1 MIYACCTNGN
11 PQMAAVENC
20 LLTKPCR
27 SAINVA
33 TSICLP
39 ASAARRA
46 VYAARESP
54 PWPETSFWQS
64 GNLPD
69 PARSVRCIKGV
80 CCHDPLA
87 FLIVPSLFRA
97 PSYPAAGGAPAA
109 GRSSA
114 DCLQPA
120 ELSGNCG
127 YPSQQINTTANK
139 LSPAP
144 NSNAVAALLAATPTV
159 GAPPCLGAATG

>member
-1 MIYACCTNGN
+1 M
-11 PQMAAVENC
+11 PENW
-20 LLTKPCR
+20 LLTSRCGG
-27 SAINVA
+27 AINE
-33 TSICLP
+33 P
-39 ASAARRA
+39 AIIPSPGFAIQRA
-46 VYAARESP
+46 VCTARASP

-114 DCLQPA
+114 GCLQPA